1 MTREEILNAINETI
15 RPNEE
20 KAITAQSLNNLL
32 TEMALSSG
40 SGSGDGALRVI
51 SPSPEHLEM
60 FIEMGGF
67 TEENW
72 DLAMEEALLE
82 LEEIKNNPDESMLYD
97 MYLDM
102 FMRMDTTFRN
112 AFVHNAEV
120 FNVLFEKTENEEA
133 AFAILDYGEGEA
145 IIVEQML
152 KALGQMEGIDLN
164 IGRLKLSYGTI
175 CEAAGMIIYDNDG
188 NIATDSGIL
197 GGGGDPY
204 AVGIRSLTPLKG
216 MLSDGFGMIEMTLT
230 PEGGLVDIFYV
241 NEDDEEEEEVEVE
254 LSEVV
259 IYFPGDY
266 GEGISDYSKS
276 HNLEI
281 KNKKYYLLTGNP
293 VYRYYRT
300 SETGNIGHGNSGV
313 ITHVEDINGI
323 RGIYY
328 IHGIE
333 YRKCTIDTDGLATD
347 ELLGTIINNS

>member
-1 MTREEILNAINETI
+1 MNREEILNAINETI

-40 SGSGDGALRVI
+40 SGSGDGALRII
-51 SPSPEHLEM
+51 SPSPEYLEM
-60 FIEMGGF
+60 FVEMGGF

-72 DLAMEEALLE
+72 DIAMEEALLE
-82 LEEIKNNPDESMLYD
+82 LEEIKNDPDEGMLYD
-97 MYLDM
+97 MYVDM
-102 FMRMDTTFRN
+102 FIRMDTIFRN

-133 AFAILDYGEGEA
+133 AFAILDYGETEA
-145 IIVEQML
+145 ILLEQLL
-152 KALGQMEGIDLN
+152 KSLGQIEGNELDI
-164 IGRLKLSYGTI
+164 RLKISHGVI
-175 CEAAGMIIYDNDG
+175 CEATGMIIYDNDG
-188 NIATDSGIL
+188 NLSTDSGIL
-197 GGGGDPY
+197 GEGAAPY
-204 AVGIRSLTPLKG
+204 AVGIRSLTSLKG
-216 MLSDGFGMIEMTLT
+216 MLSDELGIIEMTLT

>member
-1 MTREEILNAINETI
+1 MNREEILNAINETI

-40 SGSGDGALRVI
+40 SGSGDGALRII
-51 SPSPEHLEM
+51 SPSPENLDM

-72 DLAMEEALLE
+72 DIAMEEALLE
-82 LEEIKNNPDESMLYD
+82 LEEIKNDPDEGMYYD
-97 MYLDM
+97 MYVDM
-102 FMRMDTTFRN
+102 FIRMDTIFRN

-120 FNVLFEKTENEEA
+120 FNVLVEKTENEEA
-133 AFAILDYGEGEA
+133 AFAILDYGESGA
-145 IIVEQML
+145 ILLEQML
-152 KALGQMEGIDLN
+152 NALGQIGGMETN
-164 IGRLKLSYGTI
+164 IRLKVSQGTI
-175 CEAAGMIIYDNDG
+175 CEAAGLIIYDKDG
-188 NIATDSGIL
+188 NLSTDSSIL
-197 GGGGDPY
+197 GEGVGPY
-204 AVGIRSLTPLKG
+204 VVGIRSLTPLKG
-216 MLSDGFGMIEMTLT
+216 VLSDEFGIIEMTLT

-241 NEDDEEEEEVEVE
+241 NEEEEEVEVE

-266 GEGISDYSKS
+266 GEGISDYSKE
-276 HNLEI
+276 HNLDI
-281 KNKKYYLLTGNP
+281 KSKKYYLLIGNP

-300 SETGNIGHGNSGV
+300 SDTGSIGHGNSGV
-313 ITHVEDINGI
+313 ITHVEDINEI
-323 RGIYY
+323 REIYY